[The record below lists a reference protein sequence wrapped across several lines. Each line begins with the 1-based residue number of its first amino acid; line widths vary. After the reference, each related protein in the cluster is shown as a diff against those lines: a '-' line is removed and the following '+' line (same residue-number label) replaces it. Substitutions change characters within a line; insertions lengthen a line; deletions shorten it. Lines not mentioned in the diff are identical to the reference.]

1 MQISYETKWG
11 QSGISNRFFQ
21 KFTNYKSSHDNV
33 STFVQMICGICKF
46 QAYRPLGSRACH
58 GTPDFGRSV
67 ILIKIHYIT
76 SFSFNKII
84 STMGGGADYAHQ
96 MILTLPDF

>member
-58 GTPDFGRSV
+58 GTPDFGR
-67 ILIKIHYIT
+67 LCPPNDT
-76 SFSFNKII
+76 DTPGF
-84 STMGGGADYAHQ
+84 
-96 MILTLPDF
+96 LDFLRP